1 MLKCMEIKFRFFSYM
16 GCQLYIMLEEKL
28 FCMCA
33 DELSTPMEPQAWPST
48 DPAGIRS
55 STDSAGTRSSVG
67 TRSFTD
73 PAGTRSSTGIRSST
87 DPAGTKSSTD
97 AGLLAG
103 VAVFVIVL
111 VLAAACIVVLFI
123 WWR

>member
-1 MLKCMEIKFRFFSYM
+1 M

-48 DPAGIRS
+48 DPGGIR
-55 STDSAGTRSSVG
+55 
-67 TRSFTD
+67 
-73 PAGTRSSTGIRSST
+73 
-87 DPAGTKSSTD
+87 SSTD

-111 VLAAACIVVLFI
+111 VLAAACIVVLFV

>member
-48 DPAGIRS
+48 DPGGIRS
-55 STDSAGTRSSVG
+55 STD
-67 TRSFTD
+67 
-73 PAGTRSSTGIRSST
+73 PAGIRSST